1 MQMRSAEED
10 EERGFAE
17 GEICWRTAG
26 EKLRNARLAARYASL
41 LMATCLLSNVAAAD
55 AAAAVAAATSVVV
68 L

>member
-17 GEICWRTAG
+17 EICWRTAG